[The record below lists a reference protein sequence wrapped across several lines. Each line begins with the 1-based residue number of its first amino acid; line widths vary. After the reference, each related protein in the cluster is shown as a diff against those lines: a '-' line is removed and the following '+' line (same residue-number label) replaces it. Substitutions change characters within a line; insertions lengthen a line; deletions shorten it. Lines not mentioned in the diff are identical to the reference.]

1 MLQPGKAVKIT
12 IYLSDA
18 AKYRGVPVYMSLLD
32 FLFKNGVAG
41 ASVFKGAAGFGAA
54 RRMHSAGILDISDG
68 LPIKIEFVESREK
81 VEAILEEL
89 KSRACSGMM
98 EMQETTVLCAG
109 MHSIKI
115 SDRS

>member
-18 AKYRGVPVYMSLLD
+18 AKHRGVPVYMSLLD
-32 FLFKNGVAG
+32 YLFKNGVAG
-41 ASVFKGAAGFGAA
+41 ASVFKGVAGFGAA
-54 RRMHSAGILDISDG
+54 HRMHSAGILDISDG

-81 VEAILEEL
+81 VEVILDEL
-89 KSRACSGMM
+89 KIRACSGLM
-98 EMQETTVLCAG
+98 EMQETTVICSG
-109 MHSIKI
+109 NHSVKT